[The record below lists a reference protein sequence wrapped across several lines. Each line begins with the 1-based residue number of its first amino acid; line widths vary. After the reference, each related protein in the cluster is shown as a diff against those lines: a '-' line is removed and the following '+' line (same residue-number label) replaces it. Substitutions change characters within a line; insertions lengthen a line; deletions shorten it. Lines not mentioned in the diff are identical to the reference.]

1 MPSTR
6 IRAQAEACVGQSA
19 RPAGAAA
26 RREAKQAKLG
36 RCVNGTYVT
45 ACLATSDNDAFT
57 HRPGSFV
64 SGI

>member
-1 MPSTR
+1 MR
-6 IRAQAEACVGQSA
+6 RAVA

-26 RREAKQAKLG
+26 RCEAKQAKLG
-36 RCVNGTYVT
+36 RCANGTYVT
-45 ACLATSDNDAFT
+45 AALASGEYDAFT